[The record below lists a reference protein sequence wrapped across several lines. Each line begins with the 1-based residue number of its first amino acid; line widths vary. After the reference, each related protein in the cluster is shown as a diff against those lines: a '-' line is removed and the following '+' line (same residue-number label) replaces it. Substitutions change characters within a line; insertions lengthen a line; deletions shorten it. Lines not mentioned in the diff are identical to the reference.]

1 MKVKLQKAEN
11 YYLGE
16 QQKNMHIVDDELYF
30 VIDEK
35 NNQVQLTDKG
45 IALIT
50 KSGEDPE
57 FFIMPDIG
65 VKLAEIEKS
74 NASAEEKLEQKESL
88 LYNPFYPSGKQFFH
102 YQTYASGHLQVIQRT

>member
-1 MKVKLQKAEN
+1 MKVKLQKSEN
-11 YYLGE
+11 YYLSDQE
-16 QQKNMHIVDDELYF
+16 KNMHVVDEELYF

-65 VKLAEIEKS
+65 VKLADIEKS
-74 NASAEEKLEQKESL
+74 ESPRKKNWNRKKLC
-88 LYNPFYPSGKQFFH
+88 
-102 YQTYASGHLQVIQRT
+102 